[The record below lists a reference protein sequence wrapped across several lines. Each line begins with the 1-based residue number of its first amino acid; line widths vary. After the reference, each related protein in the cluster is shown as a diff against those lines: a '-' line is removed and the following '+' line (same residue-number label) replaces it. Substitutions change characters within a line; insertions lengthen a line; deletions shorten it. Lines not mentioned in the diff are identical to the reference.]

1 MTEPRFFLGYG
12 ERLTTPIPPPG
23 GGGTVEPAYTFQE
36 AVTRLRPLVQGAA
49 ETLLELPREACPDD
63 QAVGVVTLHPQWM
76 SKTAHPQRLLNEYAL
91 RQVGSRPVTVQ
102 PEKWTRLTE
111 PEPTA
116 SSELYVA
123 GHRSSFMR
131 WADDLGEQPDVVDR
145 QIQQLEAVRAPLIQ
159 DRLRNVPV
167 PASVEPEPILLE
179 VVLHASESERDEYIL
194 TGFARYAE
202 TLGVSPDLDRRLHA
216 GGLCFLPVEA
226 DVHVVPEL
234 ARFAFLRVA
243 RPMPRLRDIPS
254 IERSVPVAGLAPA
267 PLPTADAVDPDL
279 RIAVFDG
286 GLAKDSPLRRWAT
299 PHEPVGIGPADE
311 GNLEHGHAV
320 TSAALFG
327 PLVPGQEAPRPYGV
341 VDHYRVLDKDATD
354 VYDLYD
360 VLPRI
365 DQVLKSRRHEL
376 VNLSI
381 GPYLP
386 IEDDE
391 VHPWTA
397 LLDEHLSDG
406 NTLLAIAVGNDGHK
420 ADPSEARIQVP
431 ADCVNGMSVGSADTR
446 RADWSRAVYSSQ
458 GPGRSPGVV
467 KPDVMSFGG
476 DLAQEQ
482 FLVYDPT
489 SAPGLAQINGT
500 SFASPSALRLAAG
513 VRAHFGNRVGPL
525 GLKALLVHASQ
536 PNEQDRHEVGWGRL
550 PTDVASIAV
559 CEDGM
564 ARIVYQGELT
574 PSQFL
579 RARVPLPAIPLV
591 GKIEIAAT
599 FCYATPTDPEDPG
612 SYTRS
617 GLGVTFRPHM
627 QRFKPDATIPTSL
640 SFFGKGALDTEQALR
655 SDAHKWETTL
665 NASRRFL
672 PSSLSGPV
680 FDVHYNARESGGAA
694 HDADRIRYAL
704 VVTVRAKR
712 MPQLYDQILQ
722 TYSSVLE
729 PLTPV
734 VDIPVR
740 V

>member
-12 ERLTTPIPPPG
+12 ERLTSRIAPPG
-23 GGGTVEPAYTFQE
+23 GGGGTDPAYTFQE
-36 AVTRLRPLVQGAA
+36 AVSRLRPLVRSAA
-49 ETLLELPREACPDD
+49 DTLSALPSPACPENE
-63 QAVGVVTLHPQWM
+63 AVGVITLHPQWM
-76 SKTAHPQRLLNEYAL
+76 SKSAHPQRLLDEYEL

-102 PEKWTRLTE
+102 PEKWTRLAE

-123 GHRSSFMR
+123 GNRSSFLR
-131 WADDLGEQPDVVDR
+131 WAADLGEQPGIVDR

-167 PASVEPEPILLE
+167 AVSDDPEPLLLE
-179 VVLHASESERDEYIL
+179 VVLHASESERDNFIIE
-194 TGFARYAE
+194 GFAAYAE
-202 TLGVSPDLDRRLHA
+202 ALNAFPDLDRRFHA

-226 DVHVVPEL
+226 DTQVVPDL

-243 RPMPRLRDIPS
+243 RPMPRLREIPA
-254 IERSVPVAGLAPA
+254 IERSVPAAGLAPA
-267 PLPTADAVDPDL
+267 PLPTEDAVDPDL

-286 GLAKDSPLRRWAT
+286 GMAVDSPLSRWAT
-299 PHEPVGIGPADE
+299 PHDPSGIGPAHE
-311 GNLEHGHAV
+311 GNRDHGHAV
-320 TSAALFG
+320 TSAVLFG
-327 PLVPGQEAPRPYGV
+327 PLVAGQQAPRPYGV
-341 VDHYRVLDKDATD
+341 VDHYRVLDKDTND

-406 NTLLAIAVGNDGHK
+406 NTLLAIAVGNDGNSPS
-420 ADPSEARIQVP
+420 PSEARIQVP
-431 ADCVNGMSVGSADTR
+431 ADCVNGISVGSADTQ
-446 RADWSRAVYSSQ
+446 RADWRRASYSSR
-458 GPGRSPGVV
+458 GPGRSPGVI
-467 KPDVMSFGG
+467 KPDVMTFGG
-476 DLAQEQ
+476 DAAQEQ

-489 SAPGLAQINGT
+489 STPGLAQINGT

-513 VRAHFGNRVGPL
+513 VRAHFGTRVGPL
-525 GLKALLVHASQ
+525 GLKALLVHSAQ
-536 PNEQDRHEVGWGRL
+536 PNGQEKNESGWGRL
-550 PTDVASIAV
+550 PSDVSAIAV

-564 ARIVYQGELT
+564 ARIIYQGELT
-574 PSQFL
+574 PSQYL
-579 RARVPLPAIPLV
+579 RASVPLPTVPLV

-617 GLGVTFRPHM
+617 GLGVTFRPHL
-627 QRFKPDATIPTSL
+627 QKFKTNATVPTPQ
-640 SFFGKGALDTEQALR
+640 SFFGKNALGTEQALR
-655 SDAHKWETTL
+655 SDANKWETTL
-665 NASRRFL
+665 NASHNFY
-672 PSSLSGPV
+672 PSSLSNPV
-680 FDVHYNARESGGAA
+680 FDVHYNAREGGGLA
-694 HDADRIRYAL
+694 HDAGRIRYAL

-722 TYSSVLE
+722 TYSGVLE
-729 PLTPV
+729 ALTPV